1 MCKNGLIAV
10 YVLDLKKKTQDI
22 ECCVEQKGLEFVDA
36 TGLCGVCD
44 V

>member
-1 MCKNGLIAV
+1 MYELN
-10 YVLDLKKKTQDI
+10 LKMKTQDT